1 MPEEEREERR
11 PPAPRPRSRIRR
23 AGALVRRAQRRR
35 ERAEELP
42 VGSEDDETLAALR
55 GGTGRTG
62 DGVNWAG
69 LLRPG
74 AGQVIVAVILAL
86 FAMAVVMQIR
96 VSAQD
101 DTYTSLRRSD
111 LVQMLDGLTQ
121 ETRRLEAEL
130 TELEQ
135 TRDELLTGQDSERV
149 AREQAEKRLTT
160 MQILGGTVP
169 VEGPGVV
176 IRISDPEGKVG
187 VDVVLNAIGEMRDA
201 GAEVI
206 EFNDS
211 IRLVTSSWV
220 AHGPDGLVIDGK
232 PLTTPIK
239 MEVIGDPHAL
249 EEGARFRGGLVS
261 EITSPRVGGH
271 VTVTRSELIEINALH
286 EPQENQYAEP
296 VR

>member
-1 MPEEEREERR
+1 MPEEERRT
-11 PPAPRPRSRIRR
+11 PRPRSRFRQS
-23 AGALVRRAQRRR
+23 GVLTRRAQRRR
-35 ERAEELP
+35 ERAELDR
-42 VGSEDDETLAALR
+42 SSDDDETLAALR
-55 GGTGRTG
+55 GGTGRTDTKIDWG
-62 DGVNWAG
+62 R

-74 AGQVIVAVILAL
+74 AGQVIVAVILAF

-96 VSAQD
+96 VSTQD
-101 DTYTSLRRSD
+101 ETYASLRRSD
-111 LVQMLDGLTQ
+111 LVQMLDSLTQ
-121 ETRRLEAEL
+121 ETRRLEMEL
-130 TELEQ
+130 SELER
-135 TRDELLTGQDSERV
+135 TRDELVSGQDSERV
-149 AREQAEKRLTT
+149 AREQAQKRLTT
-160 MQILGGTVP
+160 MQILAGTVP
-169 VEGPGVV
+169 AEGPGVV

-211 IRLVTSSWV
+211 IRLVTSSWI
-220 AHGPDGLVIDGK
+220 AQGPDSLLIDGK

-271 VTVTRSELIEINALH
+271 VTVTRSERIEITALH
-286 EPQENQYAEP
+286 EPRENQYAEP